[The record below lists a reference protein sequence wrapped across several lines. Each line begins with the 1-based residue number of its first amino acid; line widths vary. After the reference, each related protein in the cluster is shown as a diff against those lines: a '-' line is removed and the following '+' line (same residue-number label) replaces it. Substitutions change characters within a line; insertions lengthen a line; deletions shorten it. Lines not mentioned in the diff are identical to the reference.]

1 MVDFRSSIDVAI
13 SVWNL
18 VGFFFGAKAKMI
30 WGEIFFAQINQA

>member
-1 MVDFRSSIDVAI
+1 
-13 SVWNL
+13 L